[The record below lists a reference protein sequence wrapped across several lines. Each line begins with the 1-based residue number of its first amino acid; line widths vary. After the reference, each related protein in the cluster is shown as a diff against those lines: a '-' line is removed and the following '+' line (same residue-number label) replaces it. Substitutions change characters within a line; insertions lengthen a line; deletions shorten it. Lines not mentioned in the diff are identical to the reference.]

1 MRRLMG
7 LAAVAAMLLLGS
19 ASSGQMAKNA
29 GFEKLKSLA
38 GTWEGTM
45 GEGGEKFTTTYR
57 VVSNGTAIEETI
69 NGVHAADMVTLYTP
83 DGEKLVM
90 THYCAAGN
98 QPRMETKPVATDQKD
113 FDFSFVGATN
123 LASASAGHMH
133 HLKITIEDENHI
145 TQAWTWSEN
154 GKEKIEAFHLTRKS

>member
-1 MRRLMG
+1 MRRSIG
-7 LAAVAAMLLLGS
+7 LAAVAVMLVFGS
-19 ASSGQMAKNA
+19 ASSGQTAKNA
-29 GFEKLKSLA
+29 GFEKLKVLA

-45 GEGGEKFTTTYR
+45 GEGGEQFTTTYR
-57 VVSNGTAIEETI
+57 VVSNGSALEETI
-69 NGVHAADMVTLYTP
+69 NGPHDANMVTLYTP
-83 DGEKLVM
+83 DGGKLAM

-98 QPRMETKPVATDQKD
+98 QPRMETKPVAADQKE
-113 FDFSFVGATN
+113 FDFNFIGATN